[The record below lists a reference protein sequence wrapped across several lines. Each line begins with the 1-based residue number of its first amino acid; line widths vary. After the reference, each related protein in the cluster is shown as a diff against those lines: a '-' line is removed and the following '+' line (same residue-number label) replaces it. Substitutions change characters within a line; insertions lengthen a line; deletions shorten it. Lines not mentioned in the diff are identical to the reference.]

1 MKRIGNIYDKIL
13 DTKVIDSMYKKIKRS
28 TKNKRKIEVF
38 ESNYVSNISFIKEM
52 LENRSYIPSK
62 YNIFLVKEPKL
73 RIIMSQNIIDK
84 LINHVVTQY
93 FLINIFENTLIE
105 ENVATRKNKGTKYGI
120 VLLKKY
126 LNEVKDKNFYVLK
139 FDISKYFFN
148 LDHDIIK
155 ELLEHKIKDKD
166 VLKILCDIVDST
178 DSCYVNERINSLK
191 EKEIKKIIDS
201 NCKNKDLLIKEI
213 KELPNYEVGK
223 GLPIGNMSSQF
234 LAILYLNE
242 LDHFIK
248 NKLKIKYYIRYM
260 DDGVIIHQN
269 KEYLQYCLEEINKI
283 LERYKL
289 KLNKKTKIY
298 SCKEGFEFLGFR
310 YIIKNNKVIMKVKNS
325 TKKRFKRKIKEYNK
339 LLDKNKLSE
348 FDYNQVLASYKGH
361 LSYGNTNNLVYS
373 NLSNGIIKLRSHMVT
388 INSNG
393 EVIYLNSNHRNKFL
407 WFFWY

>member
-84 LINHVVTQY
+84 IINHVVSQY
-93 FLINIFENTLIE
+93 FLINIFESTLIE
-105 ENVATRKNKGTKYGI
+105 ENVATRKNKGTKEGI

-126 LNEVKDKNFYVLK
+126 LNEIKNEKFYVLK

-191 EKEIKKIIDS
+191 KKEIKKITDS

-242 LDHFIK
+242 LDYFIK

-407 WFFWY
+407 

>member
-1 MKRIGNIYDKIL
+1 MRRVNNIYDSIL
-13 DTKVIDSMYKKIKRS
+13 DIKVIQKIYSSRVRVN
-28 TKNKRKIEVF
+28 TKNKLKLEKF
-38 ESNYVSNISFIKEM
+38 ENNYVSNMIYIKQI
-52 LENRSYIPSK
+52 LEERNYKPGR
-62 YNIFLVKEPKL
+62 YNIFLIKEPKL

-84 LINHVVTQY
+84 IINHVVSQY
-93 FLINIFENTLIE
+93 FLINIFESTLIE

-120 VLLKKY
+120 FLLKKY

-148 LDHDIIK
+148 LDHKIIK
-155 ELLEHKIKDKD
+155 ELLVHKIKDKEA
-166 VLKILCDIVDST
+166 LKILYDIVDST

-191 EKEIKKIIDS
+191 EKEIQRINNS
-201 NCKNKDLLIKEI
+201 NSKDKERLIKEI

-248 NKLKIKYYIRYM
+248 SKLKIKYYIRYM

-325 TKKRFKRKIKEYNK
+325 TKKRFKRKIKVYNK
-339 LLDKNKLSE
+339 LLKKDKLSE

-373 NLSNGIIKLRSHMVT
+373 NLSNGAIKLRAHMVT

-393 EVIYLNSNHRNKFL
+393 EVIYLNSKS
-407 WFFWY
+407 

>member
-1 MKRIGNIYDKIL
+1 MRRVNNIYDSIL
-13 DTKVIDSMYKKIKRS
+13 DIKVIQKIYSSRVRVN
-28 TKNKRKIEVF
+28 TKNKLKLEKF
-38 ESNYVSNISFIKEM
+38 ENNYVSNMIYIKQI
-52 LENRSYIPSK
+52 LEERNYKPGR
-62 YNIFLVKEPKL
+62 YNIFLIKEPKL

-93 FLINIFENTLIE
+93 FLINIFESTLIE

-120 VLLKKY
+120 FLLKKY

-148 LDHDIIK
+148 LDHKIIK
-155 ELLEHKIKDKD
+155 ELLVHKIKDKEA
-166 VLKILCDIVDST
+166 LKILYDIVDST
-178 DSCYVNERINSLK
+178 DSCYVNERINLLK
-191 EKEIKKIIDS
+191 EKEIKKITDS
-201 NCKNKDLLIKEI
+201 NCKNKELLIKEI

-248 NKLKIKYYIRYM
+248 NKLKIKYYTRYM
-260 DDGVIIHQN
+260 DDGVIIHQS

-325 TKKRFKRKIKEYNK
+325 TKKRFKRKIKVYNK
-339 LLDKNKLSE
+339 LLKKDKLSK

-373 NLSNGIIKLRSHMVT
+373 NLSNGAIKLRAHMVT

-393 EVIYLNSNHRNKFL
+393 EVIYLNSKS
-407 WFFWY
+407 

>member
-84 LINHVVTQY
+84 IINHVVSQY
-93 FLINIFENTLIE
+93 FLINIFESTLIE

-126 LNEVKDKNFYVLK
+126 LNEVKDNNFYVLK

-148 LDHDIIK
+148 LDHEIIK
-155 ELLEHKIKDKD
+155 EMLVHKIKDKA
-166 VLKILCDIVDST
+166 VLKILYDIVDST

-191 EKEIKKIIDS
+191 EKEIKKITDS
-201 NCKNKDLLIKEI
+201 NCKNKDLLVKEI

-248 NKLKIKYYIRYM
+248 NKLKIKYYTRYM
-260 DDGVIIHQN
+260 DDGVLIHRN
-269 KEYLQYCLEEINKI
+269 KEYLKYCLEEINKI

-325 TKKRFKRKIKEYNK
+325 TKKSFKRKIKEYNK

-388 INSNG
+388 INSDG
-393 EVIYLNSNHRNKFL
+393 EVIYLNSKS
-407 WFFWY
+407 

>member
-84 LINHVVTQY
+84 IINHVVSQY
-93 FLINIFENTLIE
+93 FLINIFESTLIE

-126 LNEVKDKNFYVLK
+126 LNEVKDNNFYVLK

-148 LDHDIIK
+148 LDHEIIK
-155 ELLEHKIKDKD
+155 EMLVHKIKDKA
-166 VLKILCDIVDST
+166 VLKILYDIVDST

-191 EKEIKKIIDS
+191 EKEIKKITDS
-201 NCKNKDLLIKEI
+201 NCKNKDLLVKEI

-242 LDHFIK
+242 LDLFIK
-248 NKLKIKYYIRYM
+248 NKLKIKYYTRYM

-269 KEYLQYCLEEINKI
+269 KEYLQYCLEEINKL

-388 INSNG
+388 INSDG
-393 EVIYLNSNHRNKFL
+393 EVIYLNSKS
-407 WFFWY
+407 

>member
-1 MKRIGNIYDKIL
+1 MRRVNNIYDSIL
-13 DTKVIDSMYKKIKRS
+13 DIKVIQKIYSSRVRVN
-28 TKNKRKIEVF
+28 TKNKLKLEKF
-38 ESNYVSNISFIKEM
+38 ENNYVSNMIYIKQI
-52 LENRSYIPSK
+52 LEERNYKPGR
-62 YNIFLVKEPKL
+62 YNIFLIKEPKL

-93 FLINIFENTLIE
+93 FLINIFESTLIE

-120 VLLKKY
+120 FLLKKY

-148 LDHDIIK
+148 LDHKIIK
-155 ELLEHKIKDKD
+155 ELLVHKIKDKEA
-166 VLKILCDIVDST
+166 LKILYDIVDST
-178 DSCYVNERINSLK
+178 DSCYVNERINLLK
-191 EKEIKKIIDS
+191 EKEIQRINNS
-201 NCKNKDLLIKEI
+201 NSKDKERLIKEI

-248 NKLKIKYYIRYM
+248 SKLKIKYYIRYM

-325 TKKRFKRKIKEYNK
+325 TKKRFKRKIKVYNK
-339 LLDKNKLSE
+339 LLKKDKLSE

-373 NLSNGIIKLRSHMVT
+373 NLSNGTIKLRSHMVT

-393 EVIYLNSNHRNKFL
+393 EVIYLNSKS
-407 WFFWY
+407 

>member
-1 MKRIGNIYDKIL
+1 MRRVNNIYDSIL
-13 DTKVIDSMYKKIKRS
+13 DIKVIQKIYSSRVRVN
-28 TKNKRKIEVF
+28 TKNKLKLEKF
-38 ESNYVSNISFIKEM
+38 ENNYVSNMIYIKQI
-52 LENRSYIPSK
+52 LEERNYKPGR
-62 YNIFLVKEPKL
+62 YNIFLIKEPKL

-84 LINHVVTQY
+84 LINHVVSQY
-93 FLINIFENTLIE
+93 FLINIFESTLIE

-120 VLLKKY
+120 FLLKKY

-166 VLKILCDIVDST
+166 VLKILYDIVDST

-191 EKEIKKIIDS
+191 EKEIQRINNS
-201 NCKNKDLLIKEI
+201 NSKDKERLIKEI

-260 DDGVIIHQN
+260 DDGVLIHRN
-269 KEYLQYCLEEINKI
+269 KEYLKYCLEEINKI
-283 LERYKL
+283 LEKYRL
-289 KLNKKTKIY
+289 KLNRKTKIY
-298 SCKEGFEFLGFR
+298 SYNEGFEFLGFR

-325 TKKRFKRKIKEYNK
+325 TKKRFKRKIKEYNN

-373 NLSNGIIKLRSHMVT
+373 NLSNGTIKLRSHMVT

-393 EVIYLNSNHRNKFL
+393 EVIYLNSKS
-407 WFFWY
+407 

>member
-1 MKRIGNIYDKIL
+1 MRRVNNIYDSIL
-13 DTKVIDSMYKKIKRS
+13 DIKVIQKIYSSRVRVN
-28 TKNKRKIEVF
+28 TKNKLKLEKF
-38 ESNYVSNISFIKEM
+38 ENNYVSNMIYIKQI
-52 LENRSYIPSK
+52 LEERNYKPGR
-62 YNIFLVKEPKL
+62 YNIFLIKEPKL

-84 LINHVVTQY
+84 IINHVVSQY
-93 FLINIFENTLIE
+93 FLINIFESTLIE
-105 ENVATRKNKGTKYGI
+105 ENVATRKNKGTKEGI

-126 LNEVKDKNFYVLK
+126 LNEIKNEKFYVLK

-148 LDHDIIK
+148 LDPDIIK

-178 DSCYVNERINSLK
+178 DSCYVNERINLLK

-201 NCKNKDLLIKEI
+201 NCKNKDLLVKEI

-242 LDHFIK
+242 LDYFIK
-248 NKLKIKYYIRYM
+248 NKLKIKYYIRYI

-298 SCKEGFEFLGFR
+298 SCKEGFEFWGFR

-388 INSNG
+388 INSDG
-393 EVIYLNSNHRNKFL
+393 EVIYLNSKS
-407 WFFWY
+407 

>member
-1 MKRIGNIYDKIL
+1 MRRVNNIYDSIL
-13 DTKVIDSMYKKIKRS
+13 DIKVIQKIYSSRVRVN
-28 TKNKRKIEVF
+28 TKNKLKLEKF
-38 ESNYVSNISFIKEM
+38 ENNYVSNMIYIKQI
-52 LENRSYIPSK
+52 LEEKNYKPGR
-62 YNIFLVKEPKL
+62 YNIFLIKEPKL

-84 LINHVVTQY
+84 IINHVVSQY
-93 FLINIFENTLIE
+93 FLINIFESTLIE

-242 LDHFIK
+242 LDLFIK
-248 NKLKIKYYIRYM
+248 NKLKIKYYTRYM

-269 KEYLQYCLEEINKI
+269 KEYLQYCLEEINKL

-388 INSNG
+388 INSDG
-393 EVIYLNSNHRNKFL
+393 EVIYLNSKS
-407 WFFWY
+407 

>member
-1 MKRIGNIYDKIL
+1 MRRVNNIYDSIL
-13 DTKVIDSMYKKIKRS
+13 DIKVIQKIYSSRVGVN
-28 TKNKRKIEVF
+28 TKNKLKLEKF
-38 ESNYVSNISFIKEM
+38 ENNYVSNMIYIKQI
-52 LENRSYIPSK
+52 LEERNYKPGR
-62 YNIFLVKEPKL
+62 YNIFLIKEPKL

-84 LINHVVTQY
+84 IINHVVSQY
-93 FLINIFENTLIE
+93 FLINIFESTLIE
-105 ENVATRKNKGTKYGI
+105 ENVATRKNKGTKEGI

-126 LNEVKDKNFYVLK
+126 LNEIKNEKFYVLK

-178 DSCYVNERINSLK
+178 DSCYVNERINLLK

-201 NCKNKDLLIKEI
+201 NCKNKDLLVKEI

-248 NKLKIKYYIRYM
+248 NKLKIKYYTRYM

-269 KEYLQYCLEEINKI
+269 KEYLQYCLEEINKL

-348 FDYNQVLASYKGH
+348 FDYNQVLASYKSH

-388 INSNG
+388 INSDG
-393 EVIYLNSNHRNKFL
+393 EVIYLNSKS
-407 WFFWY
+407 

>member
-1 MKRIGNIYDKIL
+1 MRRVNNIYDSIL
-13 DTKVIDSMYKKIKRS
+13 DIKVIQKIYSSRVRVN
-28 TKNKRKIEVF
+28 TKNKLKLEKF
-38 ESNYVSNISFIKEM
+38 ENNYVSNMIYIKQI
-52 LENRSYIPSK
+52 LEERNYKPGR
-62 YNIFLVKEPKL
+62 YNIFLIKEPKL

-84 LINHVVTQY
+84 IINHVVSQY
-93 FLINIFENTLIE
+93 FLINIFESTLIE
-105 ENVATRKNKGTKYGI
+105 ENVATRKNKGTKEGI

-126 LNEVKDKNFYVLK
+126 LNEIKNEKFYVLK

-148 LDHDIIK
+148 LDHNIIK

-201 NCKNKDLLIKEI
+201 NCKNKNLLIKEI

-234 LAILYLNE
+234 LANLYLNE

-325 TKKRFKRKIKEYNK
+325 TKKRFKRKIKVYNK
-339 LLDKNKLSE
+339 LLKKDKLSE
-348 FDYNQVLASYKGH
+348 FDYNQVLASYKRH
-361 LSYGNTNNLVYS
+361 LSYGNTNNLV
-373 NLSNGIIKLRSHMVT
+373 LSNGAIKLRAHMVT

-393 EVIYLNSNHRNKFL
+393 EVIYLNSKS
-407 WFFWY
+407 

>member
-1 MKRIGNIYDKIL
+1 MRRVNNIYDSIL
-13 DTKVIDSMYKKIKRS
+13 DIKVIQKIYSSRVRVN
-28 TKNKRKIEVF
+28 TKNKLKLEKF
-38 ESNYVSNISFIKEM
+38 ENNYVSNMIYIKQI
-52 LENRSYIPSK
+52 LEERNYKPGR
-62 YNIFLVKEPKL
+62 YNIFLIKEPKL
-73 RIIMSQNIIDK
+73 RVIMSQNIIDK

-93 FLINIFENTLIE
+93 FLINIFESTLIE

-120 VLLKKY
+120 FLLKKY

-155 ELLEHKIKDKD
+155 ELLEHKIKDKEA
-166 VLKILCDIVDST
+166 LKILHDIVDST

-191 EKEIKKIIDS
+191 EKEIKKINDS
-201 NCKNKDLLIKEI
+201 NCKNKELLIKEI

-234 LAILYLNE
+234 LANLYLNE

-248 NKLKIKYYIRYM
+248 NKLKIKYYTRYM
-260 DDGVIIHQN
+260 DNGVIIHQS

-310 YIIKNNKVIMKVKNS
+310 YIIKNNKVVMKVKNS
-325 TKKRFKRKIKEYNK
+325 TKKRFKRKIKVYNK
-339 LLDKNKLSE
+339 LLKKDKLSE

-361 LSYGNTNNLVYS
+361 LSYGNTNNLV
-373 NLSNGIIKLRSHMVT
+373 LSNGAIKLRAHMVT

-393 EVIYLNSNHRNKFL
+393 EVIYLNSKS
-407 WFFWY
+407 